1 MSLAIVDEGYAK
13 TTGCEQ
19 ETAIDVIPLNN
30 THLSCEPLASR
41 EHGLVSIMNTK
52 IMWISAALT
61 AAALMVSVAKN
72 AGAQKYSNAQMGI
85 SFTYPLNWKVIDNGS
100 RACKITAPDGY
111 EYLLQMDSFQANAS
125 DSATGDVELLNSIE
139 SIASKL
145 SPKAS
150 LTRTSA
156 VSMDHAQG
164 AVFRFSSGSDQF
176 DVWLALFT
184 GHIVTIMPIRTGE
197 PYQTIGLSTIMQTL
211 AMSDP
216 RTLPSSAP
224 SPPIRPRASQPT
236 STQPVPPR
244 VQTVSFRMQI
254 LPLLN
259 KRCLACHNASA
270 PSGGL
275 DVSSYENFMSASD
288 HGSVIAAGDPTK
300 SPLLDYLTGVKDQMP
315 KGSEPLS
322 TAEIKMFK
330 TWIQEGA
337 SNDIVRANTTAAS
350 TAVTNARIA
359 VSSPGVT
366 AHRASGRFRANP
378 MISYTGH
385 IANNDSSFNLILF
398 TDGAASADWSFTNTG
413 ATYVGTYEERSG
425 VYDVMLDLKS
435 GSIPNHSRSLHIL
448 MQQVGV
454 DITGKFSMDSTPPG
468 FRISSLQVDNM
479 YGVTKVRTGGAP
491 ARNAAA
497 NAAAR
502 KQARQTIAQLR
513 RQQRAL
519 QRAVKQAQRN
529 PALKP

>member
-1 MSLAIVDEGYAK
+1 MSIIK
-13 TTGCEQ
+13 
-19 ETAIDVIPLNN
+19 
-30 THLSCEPLASR
+30 
-41 EHGLVSIMNTK
+41 TK
-52 IMWISAALT
+52 IRWISFALT
-61 AAALMVSVAKN
+61 AAAFLLSVAN
-72 AGAQKYSNAQMGI
+72 AASAQKYSNAQMGI

-111 EYLLQMDSFQANAS
+111 EYLLQMDSFQANVS
-125 DSATGDVELLNSIE
+125 DSVSGDAELLNSIE
-139 SIASKL
+139 TIASKI
-145 SPKAS
+145 SPKAT
-150 LTRTSA
+150 LTRTSP

-176 DVWLALFT
+176 DVWLALFPS
-184 GHIVTIMPIRTGE
+184 HVVTLTPVRTGE
-197 PYQTIGLSTIMQTL
+197 PYQTIGLSTVMQTL
-211 AMSDP
+211 AIVDP
-216 RTLPSSAP
+216 VTARPSAP
-224 SPPIRPRASQPT
+224 QIRNTPSQLGPNRPEP
-236 STQPVPPR
+236 SH
-244 VQTVSFRMQI
+244 VQTVSFRLQV

-259 KRCLACHNASA
+259 KRCLACHNTSA

-275 DVSSYENFMSASD
+275 DVSSYENFTSPSD
-288 HGSVIAAGDPTK
+288 HGAMIAAGNPAK
-300 SPLLDYLTGVKDQMP
+300 STLIDYLTGVRDQMP

-322 TAEIKMFK
+322 TAEVNLFK

-337 SNDIVRANTTAAS
+337 TNDVLRANTTAS
-350 TAVTNARIA
+350 NTSVTNARIA
-359 VSSPGVT
+359 VSSAGVAPRPT
-366 AHRASGRFRANP
+366 RGRFRANP

-385 IANNDSSFNLILF
+385 IANNDTSFNLILF
-398 TDGAASADWSFTNTG
+398 TDGAATADWSFTNSGASYTG
-413 ATYVGTYEERSG
+413 TYVERSG

-435 GSIPNHSRSLHIL
+435 GSIPNHSSSLHIL
-448 MQQVGV
+448 MQQIGV

-479 YGVTKVRTGGAP
+479 YGVTKLRTGGPP
-491 ARNAAA
+491 ARNAAG